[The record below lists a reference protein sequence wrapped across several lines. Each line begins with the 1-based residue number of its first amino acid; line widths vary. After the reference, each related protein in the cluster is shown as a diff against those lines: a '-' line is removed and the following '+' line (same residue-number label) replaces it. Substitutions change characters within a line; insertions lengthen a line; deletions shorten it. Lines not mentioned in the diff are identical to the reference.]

1 MNVLIIGGA
10 GYIGSHC
17 ARTFLEEGDEVI
29 VLDNLSTGHKD
40 AVLTDT
46 FYEGDV
52 RDRALLDDIFRRHK
66 IDVVLHFAAL
76 SLVGISM
83 TEPAEYYN
91 NNVYG
96 ALVLLEAMRD
106 HGVKKIVFSSTAAVY
121 GEPEETPILE
131 DATTNPTNPY
141 GETKLSMEK
150 MMHWFDVAYGIKSV
164 ALRYFNAA
172 GASSDGR
179 LGERH
184 NPETHLIPLVLQ
196 VPRGLREKVAI
207 YGNDYP
213 TKDGTCIRDYIHVED
228 LARAHYLAAKSLED
242 NTSKTYNLGTGT
254 GYSVREVIETARKV
268 TGHPI
273 PAEET
278 PRRPGDPAVLV
289 ASGEKAKEEL
299 GFTPK
304 KDLETMIRDAWNFYQ
319 DYDKKGEP
327 HA

>member
-17 ARTFLEEGDEVI
+17 ARTFLEAGDDVI
-29 VLDNLSTGHKD
+29 VLDNLSTGHID
-40 AVLTDT
+40 AILTDT

-52 RDRALLDDIFRRHK
+52 RDRALLDDIFRRHH
-66 IDVVLHFAAL
+66 IDTVLHFAAL
-76 SLVGISM
+76 SLVGVSM
-83 TEPAEYYN
+83 ENPAEYYN

-96 ALVLLEAMRD
+96 AMILLEAMKD

-131 DATTNPTNPY
+131 DAATHPTNPY

-172 GASSDGR
+172 GASFDAR

-184 NPETHLIPLVLQ
+184 HPETHLIPLILQ

-242 NTSKTYNLGTGT
+242 QVSKTYNLGTGT
-254 GYSVREVIETARKV
+254 GYSVREVIETARRV

-273 PAEET
+273 PAEES
-278 PRRPGDPAVLV
+278 PRRPGDPAILV
-289 ASGEKAKEEL
+289 ASGEKAEKEL
-299 GFTPK
+299 GFTPE
-304 KDLETMIRDAWNFYQ
+304 KDLEAMIRDAWNFYQ
-319 DYDKKGEP
+319 TFDKKGES